1 MRRSALVS
9 GSLAA
14 ISSEAKS
21 TLRRKSLKLQ
31 INHRFSSFR
40 PAPLY
45 HYYTILSSENRL
57 SLTFSCVVDLLKLT
71 AFFVALVD
79 FIMSSAYMLRFTV
92 AFTFV
97 SNPSWFNRAVCLGQ
111 KVATLGEDIAPN
123 RCFTIRYSSISFV
136 RYPFGHR
143 KSHLR
148 SKKWQNLFWST
159 RNWWNIASAKNR
171 NLRFATALL
180 LSLLEELFSTTQL
193 NFLYF
198 LVELLVKFLL
208 SGTSPV
214 LISFTTVQ
222 LISFDISSHYSTSLY
237 SPIEKCCTPAY
248 KGDTKDDTSKLS
260 IFLHRDRSVS
270 ASESR

>member
-1 MRRSALVS
+1 MSQLLQLFLVCIDLRNP
-9 GSLAA
+9 LADLSDPGPA
-14 ISSEAKS
+14 AAADLVMFVQ
-21 TLRRKSLKLQ
+21 TLLHIVVRYFLNNS
-31 INHRFSSFR
+31 SSFIG
-40 PAPLY
+40 
-45 HYYTILSSENRL
+45 H
-57 SLTFSCVVDLLKLT
+57 FS
-71 AFFVALVD
+71 
-79 FIMSSAYMLRFTV
+79 
-92 AFTFV
+92 
-97 SNPSWFNRAVCLGQ
+97 
-111 KVATLGEDIAPN
+111 
-123 RCFTIRYSSISFV
+123 
-136 RYPFGHR
+136 
-143 KSHLR
+143 
-148 SKKWQNLFWST
+148 
-159 RNWWNIASAKNR
+159 KNR

-208 SGTSPV
+208 SGTSPL
-214 LISFTTVQ
+214 LILFTTVQ